1 MKLKMLYI
9 KQIILSTIFLYF
21 SLSDVQSQNIR
32 SDKLKQNGMFFGA
45 GIGEAK
51 TQIIN
56 TGAEYTSDNNF
67 SFTGFF
73 EAGYFF
79 TKYFGL
85 ISGVSYSSYK
95 TQFDIATYQNQF
107 KAIDVENEYYEM
119 RVTGS
124 DIKETQQIEIVSL
137 PVYLTLRYPINKS
150 TGIYLQT
157 GVSFTFPLNNSYE
170 STGTFT
176 YKGYFPSYNVVL
188 ENLPEYGFATNQYI
202 ESGGNLDLK
211 TVSTSFVA
219 SAGLDYLISKRV
231 QISIA
236 AFFDRSISSISDNSL
251 YDEFQLSTGS
261 EQLNTIMGGS
271 SKTLLQ
277 SIGLK
282 AGIRYYLSDYTKF
295 KYHSRPSRNRNLREY
310 RRLYKGYGR

>member
-1 MKLKMLYI
+1 MKFKILFLK
-9 KQIILSTIFLYF
+9 QFIITSTFLF
-21 SLSDVQSQNIR
+21 ISLFDVHSQDIR
-32 SDKLKQNGMFFGA
+32 SNKFKQNGLFFGA

-56 TGAEYTSDNNF
+56 TGAEYTSGNNF
-67 SFTGFF
+67 SLAGFF

-95 TQFDIATYQNQF
+95 TQFDIASYQNQF
-107 KAIDVENEYYEM
+107 KAIDIENEYYEM
-119 RVTGS
+119 RVSGS
-124 DIKETQQIEIVSL
+124 DITETQQIEIVSL

-176 YKGYFPSYNVVL
+176 YKGYFPAYNVIL

-202 ESGGNLDLK
+202 ESDGNLELK

-231 QISIA
+231 QISGA
-236 AFFDRSISSISDNSL
+236 AFFDRSLSGISGSSL

-282 AGIRYYLSDYTKF
+282 IGLRYYLSDFTKF

>member
-9 KQIILSTIFLYF
+9 KQIILTAIFLYF
-21 SLSDVQSQNIR
+21 SLADIQSQGIR
-32 SDKLKQNGMFFGA
+32 SNKFKQNGMFFGA

-56 TGAEYTSDNNF
+56 TGAEYASDNNF

-79 TKYFGL
+79 TKYLGL

-95 TQFDIATYQNQF
+95 TQFDIATYQNQY
-107 KAIDVENEYYEM
+107 KAIDIENEYYEM
-119 RVTGS
+119 RVSGS
-124 DIKETQQIEIVSL
+124 DITETQQIKIVSL
-137 PVYLTLRYPINKS
+137 PVYLTLRYPINKT

-157 GVSFTFPLNNSYE
+157 GVSFTFPLDNSYE

-176 YKGYFPSYNVVL
+176 YKGYFPAYNVIL
-188 ENLPEYGFATNQYI
+188 ENLPEYGFATNQYT
-202 ESGGNLDLK
+202 ESDGNLELK
-211 TVSTSFVA
+211 TVSTTLVA
-219 SAGLDYLISKRV
+219 SAGIDYLISKRV
-231 QISIA
+231 QIAGA
-236 AFFDRSISSISDNSL
+236 AFFDRSLSSLSDNAL

-282 AGIRYYLSDYTKF
+282 IGIRYYLSDFTKF

-310 RRLYKGYGR
+310 RRLYKGYVR

>member
-1 MKLKMLYI
+1 MLYI

-231 QISIA
+231 QISFA

>member
-1 MKLKMLYI
+1 MLYI
-9 KQIILSTIFLYF
+9 KQIILTAIFLYF
-21 SLSDVQSQNIR
+21 SLSDVQSQDIR
-32 SDKLKQNGMFFGA
+32 SNKFKQNGMFFGA
-45 GIGEAK
+45 GIGESK
-51 TQIIN
+51 NQIIN
-56 TGAEYTSDNNF
+56 TGADYTSDNKYSLN
-67 SFTGFF
+67 GFF

-95 TQFDIATYQNQF
+95 TQFEIASYQNQF
-107 KAIDVENEYYEM
+107 KAIDIENEYYEM
-119 RVTGS
+119 RVSGS
-124 DIKETQQIEIVSL
+124 DITETQQINIVSI
-137 PVYLTLRYPINKS
+137 PVYMTFRYPLNKS

-157 GVSFTFPLNNSYE
+157 GLSFTFPLDNSYE

-176 YKGYFPSYNVVL
+176 YKGYFPSYNVIL

-202 ESGGNLDLK
+202 ESDGNLELK

-219 SAGLDYLISKRV
+219 AAGIDYLISKRV
-231 QISIA
+231 QISGA
-236 AFFDRSISSISDNSL
+236 AFFDRSLSSISDNAL
-251 YDEFQLSTGS
+251 YNEFQLSTGS

-277 SIGLK
+277 SIGMK
-282 AGIRYYLSDYTKF
+282 IGIRYYLSDYTKF